1 MKRFKMG
8 IAWIKYKDRIV
19 NEVNNGKRGSCY
31 SAIRKLGDG
40 PCDLDKKQE
49 FSKPLYCLA
58 VLEGRQSKTK
68 PILSQ
73 HDVHRKLKSVKRP
86 NSAVNGD
93 VPKKLFNKY
102 SFLWAGPVASIS
114 RKPSKVLNGKQPNG
128 RWNGNVLETQG
139 WSKMRTMVDQSFITS
154 IKDYLDL
161 LQVQDW

>member
-19 NEVNNGKRGSCY
+19 NEVNNGKRGSGY
-31 SAIRKLGDG
+31 SAIRKLGDI

-93 VPKKLFNKY
+93 VPKKAIQQIF
-102 SFLWAGPVASIS
+102 FPM
-114 RKPSKVLNGKQPNG
+114 
-128 RWNGNVLETQG
+128 G
-139 WSKMRTMVDQSFITS
+139 WSSGKHFKKTIQSSEWQAARWKVEWKCTGDPRL
-154 IKDYLDL
+154 IKDEDDVRTISNSCPKCWKMY
-161 LQVQDW
+161 